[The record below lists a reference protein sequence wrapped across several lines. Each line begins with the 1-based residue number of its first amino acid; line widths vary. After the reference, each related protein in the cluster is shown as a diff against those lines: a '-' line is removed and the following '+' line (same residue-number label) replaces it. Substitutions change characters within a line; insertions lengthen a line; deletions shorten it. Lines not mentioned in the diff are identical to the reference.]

1 MFNLPWA
8 CSRGWTAV
16 QCHWASCCQC
26 RLDMHGKVERNHIP
40 TTPCVYPSR
49 LTSYFFFF
57 EERRLSDYLQ
67 KYWDTNNIFFEE
79 FDSLMH
85 RLSSVWMP
93 KSTGRS
99 RVYCVCIHWYG
110 KDLRARVVSTLRSMQ
125 HGRKLENDRAY
136 LMSSSWYIWFKNTY
150 KFMFTILIF
159 RKLYISKLEIFC
171 LKL

>member
-49 LTSYFFFF
+49 LTSYFFFRGKAIIWLLTEILRYKQYF
-57 EERRLSDYLQ
+57 LWRIRLSHAQ
-67 KYWDTNNIFFEE
+67 VIFGLNAKIDWTE
-79 FDSLMH
+79 
-85 RLSSVWMP
+85 SSVL
-93 KSTGRS
+93 
-99 RVYCVCIHWYG
+99 CIHWYG

-159 RKLYISKLEIFC
+159 RKLYISKLKIFC